1 MDMHVIILNDFGHI
15 NGGTAKVAIESACEM
30 GRRGVSTTYFT
41 AVNPVAEQL
50 GEAGV
55 HVVCTDQEELVRIQ
69 NKVKA
74 AVQGIWNRKAA
85 KRMRALLSVGDRQK
99 TVIHVHGWT
108 KALSSA
114 PVRVAARM
122 GFRLVVTFHDYFL
135 ACPNGGFFDYQI
147 NKICTRKPLSLA
159 CLARHCDVRSYGQ
172 KLYRVARQV
181 VQQHFGLLPSRVKH
195 YIGTSEFGASVLRG
209 FLPDDAKVHHVDN
222 PIDVERRDPVAVG
235 ENVLF
240 LAVGRLSPEKGGLLA
255 ARAASAIGASLHIV
269 GDGVQAKVIQAIAED
284 IRVLGWLKPEDVL
297 AELKKARALVFPSL
311 WYEVQPLVVLEALAR
326 GVPAIV
332 ADTSAARELVENG
345 VTGLWFRGGDAG
357 DLADKMKMIMNDGT
371 LAAELGRAAYRK
383 YWKQPRPVKTHV
395 DTLLTV
401 YRSMLDV

>member
-1 MDMHVIILNDFGHI
+1 MHVIILNDFGHI
-15 NGGTAKVAIESACEM
+15 NGGTAKVAIDSACEI
-30 GRRGVSTTYFT
+30 GRRGIRTTYFT
-41 AVNPVAEQL
+41 AVNPVAAQL

-69 NKVKA
+69 NKVEA

-85 KRMRALLSVGDRQK
+85 ERVRALLSGDDRQK

-114 PVRVAARM
+114 PLRVAVRM
-122 GFRLVVTFHDYFL
+122 GFRVVVTFHDYFL

-147 NKICTRKPLSLA
+147 NKICTLKPLRLA

-172 KLYRVARQV
+172 KLYRVARQL
-181 VQQHFGLLPSRVKH
+181 VQQHFGLLPSGVEH
-195 YIGTSEFGASVLRG
+195 YIAISELGASVLRP
-209 FLPDDAKVHHVDN
+209 FLPDEAKVHHVDN
-222 PIDVERRDPVAVG
+222 PIDVEREDPVAVG

-240 LAVGRLSPEKGGLLA
+240 VTVGRLSPEKGGLLA
-255 ARAASAIGASLHIV
+255 AQAASAIGASLDIV
-269 GDGVQAKVIQAIAED
+269 GDGVQAQVIQEIAAD
-284 IRVLGWLKPEDVL
+284 IRVLGWLKPEGVL
-297 AELKKARALVFPSL
+297 AKLQKARALIFPSL

-332 ADTSAARELVENG
+332 ADTSAARDLVENG

-357 DLADKMKMIMNDGT
+357 DLADKMKMIMNDDT
-371 LAAELGRAAYRK
+371 LTAELGRAAYRK
-383 YWKQPRPVKTHV
+383 YWEQPRSVKTHV

-401 YRSMLDV
+401 YRSMLDA